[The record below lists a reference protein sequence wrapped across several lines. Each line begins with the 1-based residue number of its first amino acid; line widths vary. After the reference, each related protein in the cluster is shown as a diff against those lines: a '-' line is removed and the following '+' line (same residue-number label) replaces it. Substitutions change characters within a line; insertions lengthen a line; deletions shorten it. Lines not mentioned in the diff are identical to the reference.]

1 MSSFITPKKCPSTP
15 EKWNSFRST
24 PYTFDAFGKITNF
37 NDVDLMRG
45 NKLSKMS
52 TFEESTGFKKIRKL
66 QYFLPYSTVNKKVLE
81 KYGDAHYYY
90 YYRPINVVVSYLPS
104 LKEKLGPFDGDFDEN
119 LLRTKISDD
128 ETRDTSFFMAISKR
142 CKELK
147 LEIDGIYSPAA
158 SNMHDEVI
166 LFDPRQLIESGQ
178 MEILSLHF

>member
-1 MSSFITPKKCPSTP
+1 MSSFITCPSTP
-15 EKWNSFRST
+15 KKRKEFRST

-37 NDVDLMRG
+37 NDVNLMRG

-166 LFDPRQLIESGQ
+166 LFDPRQLILSGQ